1 MGFVQWLYW
10 AMSCGHIGR
19 LVAIG
24 PSRLVGSCHKFG
36 GIVLA
41 TDLIILIVRLFVGD
55 RLC

>member
-24 PSRLVGSCHKFG
+24 PNCLAGSCRKFG

-41 TDLIILIVRLFVGD
+41 TDLIFLTVRPFVGGKP
-55 RLC
+55 C